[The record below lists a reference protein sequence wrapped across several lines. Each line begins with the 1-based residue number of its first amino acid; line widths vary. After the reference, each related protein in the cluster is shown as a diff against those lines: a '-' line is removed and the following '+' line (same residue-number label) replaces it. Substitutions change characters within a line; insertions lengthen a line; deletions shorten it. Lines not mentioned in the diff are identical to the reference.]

1 MGNFPLISS
10 PKTPD
15 TSAQTAA
22 LAAEKKAAEEKA
34 QLLAQQQSEEYRAK
48 HRKGL
53 ASLIGTSES
62 GLTGIS
68 GKTG

>member
-1 MGNFPLISS
+1 MGGVFSS
-10 PKTPD
+10 PKAPD
-15 TSAQTAA
+15 TSSQTAA
-22 LAAEKKAAEEKA
+22 LAAEKKAAQEKS
-34 QLLAQQQSEEYRAK
+34 QQLAQSQSEEYRAK

-62 GLTGIS
+62 GLTGTT